1 MKRIL
6 FLPLLLVYGY
16 CAAQFAIGETTYTFN
31 DPDRTGGTGSG
42 GGPGRQIETLLF
54 YPAQSAGQDSEFAEG
69 GFPVLVLGH
78 GFLMTTDAYLN
89 LVDLLVPEGYIVAL
103 PNTEGGLAPS
113 HGDFGLDMVVIGQS
127 LQEMNEENGSP
138 FFQHIQPQMAV
149 GGHSM
154 GGGASVLASAEGL
167 FQAYLGLAPAETN
180 PSAIAAAA
188 QSSIPALIFSGSAD
202 GVTPPA
208 DHQIPIFNAWGG
220 ACKLWVDIQGGGH
233 CFFANSSAT
242 CDFGELF
249 TSGGITLTR
258 EEQQGIMNSYALPW
272 LDFWLKGEGSFAT
285 ISAALESDGDVN
297 FELECENP
305 VGVAEQGSRSIRLFP
320 NPASEYLMLEGEWP
334 LGARVQIVRPDGRMQ
349 LEEILQD
356 KRHQLEI
363 REWGSGIYVLRIFA
377 SEGGPSGPLLT
388 TRFVKR

>member
-1 MKRIL
+1 MKKVL
-6 FLPLLLVYGY
+6 FLPLLLIYGY
-16 CAAQFAIGETTYTFN
+16 CAAQFAIGETTFTFN
-31 DPDRTGGTGSG
+31 DPERTGGTGSG

-54 YPAQSAGQDSEFAEG
+54 YPAQTAGQDSEFAEG

-78 GFLMTTDAYLN
+78 GFVMTTDAYLN

-127 LQEMNEENGSP
+127 MQALNEDSGSL
-138 FFQHIQPQMAV
+138 FFEHINPQMAV

-154 GGGASVLASAEGL
+154 GGGASVLASADGP

-180 PSAIAAAA
+180 PSAVAAAA

-220 ACKLWVDIQGGGH
+220 TCKLWVDIQGGGH
-233 CFFANSSAT
+233 CFFANTSAT

-249 TSGGITLTR
+249 TSGDITLTR
-258 EEQQGIMNSYALPW
+258 EEQQAIMNSYALPW
-272 LDFWLKGEGSFAT
+272 LDFWLKGEGSFAA
-285 ISAALESDGDVN
+285 INAALESDGDVN
-297 FELECENP
+297 FELQCENP
-305 VGVAEQGSRSIRLFP
+305 VGVSEHGSISMRLFP

-334 LGARVQIVRPDGRMQ
+334 LGARVQIVRPDGRM
-349 LEEILQD
+349 LTEEVLQGRQHSLQI
-356 KRHQLEI
+356 KELS
-363 REWGSGIYVLRIFA
+363 SGLYLLRIFA
-377 SEGGPSGPLLT
+377 PEGTPRAPLLT
-388 TRFVKR
+388 ARFVKR